1 MRQEVNIVSVEK
13 VHELHRRLSEKLV
26 EEAMLAWGKADP
38 GKAVRLSQEII
49 EVRRLINSELDKLK
63 GVEKQ
68 KGKQEPEDTE

>member
-1 MRQEVNIVSVEK
+1 MSVEK

-68 KGKQEPEDTE
+68 KGKHEPEDIE